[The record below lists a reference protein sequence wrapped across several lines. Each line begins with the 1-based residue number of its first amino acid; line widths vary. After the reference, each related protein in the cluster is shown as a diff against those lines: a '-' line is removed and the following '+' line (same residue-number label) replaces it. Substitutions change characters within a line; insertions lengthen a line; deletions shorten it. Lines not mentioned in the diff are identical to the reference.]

1 MHIVARELG
10 KKFHNE
16 WVFKKLNLKLSSNQT
31 YAFTGPNGSGKST
44 LLLVLSGLLPFSTGS
59 VQYYNAENHPISSD
73 AIFRYLSLAAPYTE
87 LIEEF
92 TLEELLKFHFQFKE
106 IVPGYN
112 IPKIISSLSL
122 EKAQHKY
129 VRQFSSGMKQRLKL
143 GLAFYSQSQLLLLD
157 EPCSNLDAKGIA
169 WYKEEVIKASNGKL
183 SIICSNQPHEYDFCG
198 NTISLEDYKL

>member
-1 MHIVARELG
+1 MRIIATKLG

-16 WVFKKLNLKLSSNQT
+16 WVFKNLNLDLSTNQT

-44 LLLVLSGLLPFSTGS
+44 LLLILSGLLPFSTGS
-59 VQYYNAENHPISSD
+59 VHYCNAENQTISSD
-73 AIFRYLSLAAPYTE
+73 SIFRYLSLAAPYTE
-87 LIEEF
+87 LIEDF

-106 IVPGYN
+106 ITPGYN

-129 VRQFSSGMKQRLKL
+129 VQQFSSGMKQRLKL

-157 EPCSNLDAKGIA
+157 EPSSNLDAKGVA
-169 WYKEEVIKASNGKL
+169 WYKEEVIKAGKDKL
-183 SIICSNQPHEYDFCG
+183 LIICSNQPHEYDFCR
-198 NTISLEDYKL
+198 NIINLENYK

>member
-1 MHIVARELG
+1 MRIVATDLG

-16 WVFKKLNLKLSSNQT
+16 WVFKNLNLDLSTHQA

-59 VQYYNAENHPISSD
+59 IYYYNAENKAINSD
-73 AIFRYLSLAAPYTE
+73 TIFRYLSLAAPYTE

-92 TLEELLKFHFQFKE
+92 TLVELLKFHFQFKKMA
-106 IVPGYN
+106 PGYN

-122 EKAQHKY
+122 EKARHKY

-157 EPCSNLDAKGIA
+157 EPSSNLDAKGVA
-169 WYKEEVIKASNGKL
+169 WYKEEVMKAGKDKL
-183 SIICSNQPHEYDFCG
+183 LIICSNQPHEYDFCR
-198 NTISLEDYKL
+198 NILNLEDYK

>member
-1 MHIVARELG
+1 MRIIATELG

-16 WVFKKLNLKLSSNQT
+16 WVFKNLNLDLSAHQT

-44 LLLVLSGLLPFSTGS
+44 LLLVLSGLLPFSTGN
-59 VQYYNAENHPISSD
+59 VHYYNAKNQTISSD
-73 AIFRYLSLAAPYTE
+73 TIFRYLSLAAPYTE

-106 IVPGYN
+106 IATGYN
-112 IPKIISSLSL
+112 ILKIISSLSL
-122 EKAQHKY
+122 ERAQHKY

-157 EPCSNLDAKGIA
+157 EPSSNLDAKGIA
-169 WYKEEVIKASNGKL
+169 WYKEEVVKASKDKL
-183 SIICSNQPHEYDFCG
+183 LIICSNQPHEYDFCR
-198 NTISLEDYKL
+198 NIINLEDYK

>member
-1 MHIVARELG
+1 MRIIATELG

-16 WVFKKLNLKLSSNQT
+16 WVFKNLNLDLSAHQP

-44 LLLVLSGLLPFSTGS
+44 LLLVLSGLLPFSTGN
-59 VQYYNAENHPISSD
+59 VHYYNAKNQTISSD
-73 AIFRYLSLAAPYTE
+73 TIFRYLSLAAPYTE

-106 IVPGYN
+106 IATGYN
-112 IPKIISSLSL
+112 ILKIISSLSL
-122 EKAQHKY
+122 ERAQHKY

-157 EPCSNLDAKGIA
+157 EPSSNLDAKGIA
-169 WYKEEVIKASNGKL
+169 WYKEEVVKASKDKL
-183 SIICSNQPHEYDFCG
+183 LIICSNQPHEYDFCR
-198 NTISLEDYKL
+198 NIINLEDYK